1 MDGNL
6 NYVKTYY
13 VEVSMQAGTDSILLS
28 LTIHITRYYKAPS
41 KAKSMAYDNQR
52 RPLETSSMVSDNQRL
67 VFQHYQDLQK
77 QAEYQNFNI
86 PNRSNQQA

>member
-1 MDGNL
+1 
-6 NYVKTYY
+6 
-13 VEVSMQAGTDSILLS
+13 
-28 LTIHITRYYKAPS
+28 
-41 KAKSMAYDNQR
+41 MAYDNQR